1 MRRQGAASFEAKL
14 LPLYLGTYQ
23 DQVNA
28 VRMAATKCLE
38 PLARCLGGEWVRAH
52 LVPRLRELFTDEG
65 SSYLQRITVL
75 YGVRD
80 LSQHA
85 DLADCAEDLLPLLLR
100 ALRDDVPNVR
110 FVAAQ
115 VLREALHVYSRERV
129 AADVQPALAA
139 LAADADPDVRYFA
152 QTALDAAP

>member
-1 MRRQGAASFEAKL
+1 VFTDKL
-14 LPLYLGTYQ
+14 LPLYLSTYQ

-28 VRMAATKCLE
+28 VRMAATKCLQ
-38 PLARCLGGEWVRAH
+38 PLGQCFGSAWVRAK
-52 LVPRLRELFTDEG
+52 LVPKLTELFTVEG

-80 LSQHA
+80 LAVHA
-85 DLADCAEDLLPLLLR
+85 SMSEVSTELLPLLLQ

-115 VLREALHVYSRERV
+115 IIQDAVAVLDKSRVTSDIR
-129 AADVQPALAA
+129 PALTA
-139 LAADADPDVRYFA
+139 LLNDADNDVKYFA
-152 QTALDAAP
+152 TVALEHC